1 MDVWDTSGLV
11 PDKIT
16 QFSERL
22 LSIQHHAYVIM
33 YNYWVFGNEPN
44 MDIST
49 KVKQVYELTR
59 YGLDE
64 SEIINVGS
72 ELLQS
77 LRSLWKDSRQSFSR
91 EDIEKLKDC
100 ALAIESL
107 KDFSIEK
114 EDFDYLR
121 TKEDID
127 DVIEGL
133 HDIIERLHGCAI
145 AGKVSKEIRILISNR
160 NILPHSKDRDIDE
173 RLKSA
178 RLTLQSNA
186 PTCKK
191 CGKIMIL
198 REGKGS
204 YFWGCNDFPNCWG
217 KKFLTDNEYELFEA
231 ARRMS

>member
-1 MDVWDTSGLV
+1 
-11 PDKIT
+11 
-16 QFSERL
+16 
-22 LSIQHHAYVIM
+22 
-33 YNYWVFGNEPN
+33 

-49 KVKQVYELTR
+49 KIKQVYELTR

-64 SEIINVGS
+64 SEIINIGS

-77 LRSLWKDSRQSFSR
+77 LRLLWKDNQQNFSH
-91 EDIEKLKDC
+91 EDVKILKGC

-107 KDFSIEK
+107 KDFTVEK
-114 EDFDYLR
+114 EDFDFLR

-145 AGKVSKEIRILISNR
+145 AGKVSKEIRILISKR
-160 NILPHSKDRDIDE
+160 NTLPQSKDRDIDE

-191 CGKIMIL
+191 CGRVMIL
-198 REGKGS
+198 RKGKGA
-204 YFWGCNDFPNCWG
+204 YFWGCSDFPNCWG
-217 KKFLTDNEYELFEA
+217 KKFLTDNEYELIEA
-231 ARRMS
+231 ATRMS